1 MGDIAKN
8 RKIIQALH
16 RLDLDDFKN
25 LNNLMDMCI
34 AIREDDLELAL
45 SEAKTVKQ
53 RASIGSRKNIS
64 FAELYWKAML
74 FLAPY
79 DLDSFILYMERN
91 RPAKERF
98 YLPRRKVLNQ
108 VVDAIQDLAEDK
120 LDELFINMPPRV
132 GKTQLVKFA
141 YVWWGSRNSE
151 LSNLY
156 TAYSDKITK
165 AFNNGCIELMTDP
178 TYTYAEIF
186 PNNRIAATN
195 GEDET
200 IHLNRKK
207 TYPTYTCRS
216 IYGTLNGSCDCN
228 GLGIADD
235 LFSGIEEAI
244 SIERQETVWGKFD
257 NNFMPRLK
265 QKAKLINM
273 GTRWALGDCQG
284 RRRTLLETNL
294 EYRNRR
300 YRVICL
306 SALDENDESNF
317 DYPYDVGYNTEYYRQ
332 RRASFE
338 ENDDMA
344 SWNAQYMQDPIERQ
358 GALFT
363 SGTMN
368 FFAPS
373 DLPDREPDRIFMAI
387 DEAFGGGDYVSG
399 PVCLQYD
406 EVGYIIDVVFDNGD
420 KYVTRPLIV
429 DIILKYQV
437 QAARFE
443 ETKET
448 ADYREWIEDE
458 LKKKYGYRLNSTG
471 KPTPGKLGK
480 RARIF
485 DKAPEIREMY
495 YLKPEFRSKPY
506 QKFMNNIF
514 VFKMEG
520 KVKHDDGPDS
530 MAQLCAMKLMGPAKV
545 QIYSRS
551 ALGI

>member
-98 YLPRRKVLNQ
+98 YLPRRKVLKQ

-265 QKAKLINM
+265 QKAKLIN
-273 GTRWALGDCQG
+273 C
-284 RRRTLLETNL
+284 LLYT
-294 EYRNRR
+294 
-300 YRVICL
+300 
-306 SALDENDESNF
+306 SDA
-317 DYPYDVGYNTEYYRQ
+317 
-332 RRASFE
+332 A
-338 ENDDMA
+338 DD
-344 SWNAQYMQDPIERQ
+344 
-358 GALFT
+358 
-363 SGTMN
+363 
-368 FFAPS
+368 
-373 DLPDREPDRIFMAI
+373 
-387 DEAFGGGDYVSG
+387 
-399 PVCLQYD
+399 
-406 EVGYIIDVVFDNGD
+406 
-420 KYVTRPLIV
+420 
-429 DIILKYQV
+429 
-437 QAARFE
+437 
-443 ETKET
+443 
-448 ADYREWIEDE
+448 
-458 LKKKYGYRLNSTG
+458 
-471 KPTPGKLGK
+471 
-480 RARIF
+480 
-485 DKAPEIREMY
+485 
-495 YLKPEFRSKPY
+495 
-506 QKFMNNIF
+506 
-514 VFKMEG
+514 
-520 KVKHDDGPDS
+520 
-530 MAQLCAMKLMGPAKV
+530 
-545 QIYSRS
+545 
-551 ALGI
+551 

>member
-16 RLDLDDFKN
+16 RLDLNDLKN
-25 LNNLMDMCI
+25 LSNLMDMCI
-34 AIREDDLELAL
+34 AVRDDDPDLAIA
-45 SEAKTVKQ
+45 EAKNVKQ
-53 RASIGSRKNIS
+53 KAAVGSRKS
-64 FAELYWKAML
+64 FGFAELYWKAML

-79 DLDSFILYMERN
+79 DLDSFILYMEKN

-98 YLPRRKVLNQ
+98 YLPRRKVLKQ
-108 VVDAIQDLAEDK
+108 VVDAIQDLAEDR

-141 YVWWGSRNSE
+141 FVWWGSIDSE

-165 AFNNGCIELMTDP
+165 AFNTGCIELMTDP
-178 TYTYAEIF
+178 TYTYSEIF
-186 PNNRIAATN
+186 PNNKIAATN

-284 RRRTLLETNL
+284 RRRTLLETNP
-294 EYRNRR
+294 EYKNRQ

-471 KPTPGKLGK
+471 KPTPGNLGK

-495 YLKPEFRSKPY
+495 FLKPEFRSKPY
-506 QKFMNNIF
+506 QKFMGNIF
-514 VFKMEG
+514 SFKMEG

-530 MAQLCAMKLMGPAKV
+530 MAQLCAMKLGGKAKV
-545 QIYSRS
+545 QIFSRS